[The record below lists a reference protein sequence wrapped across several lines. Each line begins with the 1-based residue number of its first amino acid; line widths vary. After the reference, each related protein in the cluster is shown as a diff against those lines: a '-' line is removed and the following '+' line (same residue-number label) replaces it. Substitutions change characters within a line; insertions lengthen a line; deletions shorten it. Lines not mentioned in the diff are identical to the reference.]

1 MTDNN
6 ATSTTTSSVLQ
17 SLPAAE
23 LICQLLSNYN
33 ITHIFGGHGGA
44 IVPLVDAIESHPNLT
59 FVLNRCEVNAS
70 QAAMAYAKLHNRL
83 GCCIATSGPG
93 AAHLLSG
100 LVDADQDRVPM
111 ICITGLKDVGSVR
124 HADFQDVDQAS
135 IFRMAGLA
143 ISETVS
149 HISQL
154 IPLLRNA
161 LYTAISNN
169 RCVHLAIPVDIQ
181 GQLVTVPKLLNFRP
195 ENVSRKVLERAGEE
209 EIGGLATAIL
219 KERMKSQHMV
229 IFCGWRAA
237 AEGLGNAIEDV
248 AEFLDVPVI
257 TSFDGKGVVGEG
269 NGFSFGV
276 AGIYGFVGGG
286 KSQSVLE
293 NCDVVIAI
301 CLPDMSKALS
311 DKKDMQVRKLIQIE
325 TDLMKGDTSRYIA
338 RHTFESNDLAV
349 SLPKVLQAMK
359 TEKEVMKLDFQGG
372 LTKPQYGGGYE
383 NDEKINSHGCM
394 SKARMNL
401 HPSNHDPKNA
411 VKALDVMDS
420 KKFCYPETF
429 FEIMSRHLDEDSIL
443 CADIGDNAL
452 YMASGVIAKKG
463 QRTLTSEHMGI
474 MGFGLNSALAASLS
488 SSATPI
494 TNCAT
499 ATSANGSCGRMRKV
513 LAVAG
518 DGGIQ
523 MSLNEIATMKDHG
536 SQNVLVVIV
545 VNKRLGRVNNETWG
559 PGLRADGCNLGS
571 PDYIKLFEAYG
582 YPNGQVLS
590 TSDEIVIE
598 ETIRKGWEL
607 AESQGVAVV
616 VVQQDPKVFPTMHKI
631 TPASGHVAWEHYLKE
646 MNKERNV
653 GFKSSGRI
661 SSPSFGQIPGFHF
674 SQDTTSKLDSLQDWI
689 EGFETTQTSS
699 YTWIGESFLSISP
712 AAVFQHQLT
721 EMNPNAPDVFATQ
734 EEKDNFD
741 KDFWAVV
748 MKGFSIS
755 ELNEIIEKGT
765 SNGYPLRFQILIL
778 PKDAIFKLH
787 AHPNVEV
794 SIGMQGTLYHYYLT
808 DYTFPKHELE
818 RFFPPGSPYPTDE
831 TIKDL
836 MDEFETCMVIDDRG
850 DRSRFVEDV
859 YASRGQVGINPAG
872 SVHQSFSSKEGG
884 AMLFVLW
891 SGCHCNIK
899 LSNVKHKL
907 GTELLREV

>member
-1 MTDNN
+1 
-6 ATSTTTSSVLQ
+6 
-17 SLPAAE
+17 
-23 LICQLLSNYN
+23 
-33 ITHIFGGHGGA
+33 
-44 IVPLVDAIESHPNLT
+44 
-59 FVLNRCEVNAS
+59 
-70 QAAMAYAKLHNRL
+70 
-83 GCCIATSGPG
+83 
-93 AAHLLSG
+93 
-100 LVDADQDRVPM
+100 
-111 ICITGLKDVGSVR
+111 
-124 HADFQDVDQAS
+124 
-135 IFRMAGLA
+135 MAGLA

-181 GQLVTVPKLLNFRP
+181 GQTVTVPKLLNFRP

-209 EIGGLATAIL
+209 EIVGLATAIL
-219 KERMKSQHMV
+219 KERMESRHMV

-237 AEGLGNAIEDV
+237 AEGLGKAIEDM

-257 TSFDGKGVVGEG
+257 TSYDGKGLVGEG

-293 NCDVVIAI
+293 NCDVVVAI

-349 SLPKVLQAMK
+349 SLPKVLEAMK

-372 LTKPQYGGGYE
+372 LTKRQYGGVE
-383 NDEKINSHGCM
+383 NDDEKNNHYCM
-394 SKARMNL
+394 SKARMSI
-401 HPSNHDPKNA
+401 HPSNHPNNGNGKNA
-411 VKALDVMDS
+411 LEDVHS
-420 KKFCYPETF
+420 KIFCYPEKF

-452 YMASGVIAKKG
+452 YMASGIIAKRG

-488 SSATPI
+488 STAA
-494 TNCAT
+494 AT
-499 ATSANGSCGRMRKV
+499 ANCGAATNAIGCSRKMRKI

-536 SQNVLVVIV
+536 SKNVLVVIV

-559 PGLRADGCNLGS
+559 PGLRADGCSLGS
-571 PDYIKLFEAYG
+571 PDYVKLFDAYG

-590 TSDEIVIE
+590 TSDESVIE
-598 ETIRKGWEL
+598 ETIQKGWDL

-616 VVQQDPKVFPTMHKI
+616 VVQQDPQVFPTMHKI

-646 MNKERNV
+646 MNKERNT
-653 GFKSSGRI
+653 GFKMSGRAI
-661 SSPSFGQIPGFHF
+661 STSFDQIPGFHF
-674 SQDTTSKLDSLQDWI
+674 SQDTAAKLESLQGWI
-689 EGFETTQTSS
+689 EQFKTAQTSS

-712 AAVFQHQLT
+712 AAVFQHQLAG
-721 EMNPNAPDVFATQ
+721 MNPNAPDIFATQ
-734 EEKDNFD
+734 DEKDNFD
-741 KDFWAVV
+741 KDFWAVI
-748 MKGFSIS
+748 MKSFSIS
-755 ELNEIIEKGT
+755 ELNEMIERGT
-765 SNGYPLRFQILIL
+765 SNGYPLRFQILVL
-778 PKDAIFKLH
+778 PKDATFKLH

-794 SIGMQGTLYHYYLT
+794 SIGMQGTLYHYHLT
-808 DYTFPKHELE
+808 NYKFPEHKLE
-818 RFFPPGSPYPTDE
+818 KEFPSGSPYPTDE
-831 TIKDL
+831 NIKDL
-836 MDEFETCMVIDDRG
+836 MDEVSVSLCETR
-850 DRSRFVEDV
+850 
-859 YASRGQVGINPAG
+859 
-872 SVHQSFSSKEGG
+872 EGN
-884 AMLFVLW
+884 
-891 SGCHCNIK
+891 SP
-899 LSNVKHKL
+899 
-907 GTELLREV
+907 